1 MQINYQDLLT
11 GIALSAI
18 LWSANRIRK
27 LFSDVDIAF
36 QKIREIQKELKK

>member
-1 MQINYQDLLT
+1 MQINIQDLLT
-11 GIALSAI
+11 GVLLSAI

-36 QKIREIQKELKK
+36 NKIREIEKELKK

>member
-1 MQINYQDLLT
+1 MQINIQDLLT
-11 GIALSAI
+11 GVLLSAI

-36 QKIREIQKELKK
+36 NKIREIEKELRK

>member
-1 MQINYQDLLT
+1 MSFNPQDILT

-18 LWSANRIRK
+18 LWSANRVRK

-36 QKIREIQKELKK
+36 QKIRELEKGRKE